1 MTGAPKTIHECAA
14 ANMSAAEAA
23 SAMGVSL
30 GAAYQRAHRAGVALR
45 DTRAERMRK
54 LHADP
59 EFAAAHAERMRKR
72 NADPEFA
79 AANAERMRKLHADP
93 EFAAAHAER
102 MRKLHADPEFA
113 AANAERMRKLH
124 ADPEFA
130 AANAERMRKRN
141 ADPEYNPLVTL
152 TARERADYD
161 VLKANGYSR
170 SAAFFIIGRADLIT
184 QGAAE

>member
-45 DTRAERMRK
+45 DTR
-54 LHADP
+54 
-59 EFAAAHAERMRKR
+59 
-72 NADPEFA
+72 
-79 AANAERMRKLHADP
+79 
-93 EFAAAHAER
+93 
-102 MRKLHADPEFA
+102 
-113 AANAERMRKLH
+113 AERMRKLH